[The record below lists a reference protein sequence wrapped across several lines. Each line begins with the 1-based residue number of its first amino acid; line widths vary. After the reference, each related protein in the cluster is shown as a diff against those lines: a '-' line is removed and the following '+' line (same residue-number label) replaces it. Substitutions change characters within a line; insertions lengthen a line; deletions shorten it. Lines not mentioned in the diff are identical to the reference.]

1 MVVALAVVVF
11 AWGHGVLWVSGI
23 VPVGTLDVN
32 VVTLLAYGP
41 YILATLLIGRHVARR
56 SLETFWPAT
65 GWPDEDRSRWAY
77 QFDNTRFG
85 LESGAVLVGLSG
97 GIAALIAAP
106 SSIGGTGQD
115 RLAYFIAFVP
125 IFVLGYSISAVGIV
139 TSTRWLVL
147 VSRIH
152 RDATAIDPF
161 DRAPI
166 YAFSR
171 LTVAVGLIYVIGV
184 YYSLSVNGSYQAG
197 NLPSLAFLG
206 VTILAGVTAF
216 VAPLWGI
223 HVRITR
229 EKDKLLRD
237 VEQRIN
243 QVARRLYELVDTG
256 ALDSTKTVNDLLS
269 GLNAL
274 RDRILRLPTWP
285 WPPNLF
291 RGFVTA
297 LLLPIV
303 VFILTRVIS
312 TLVT

>member
-1 MVVALAVVVF
+1 MIVAIAVALF
-11 AWGHGVLWVSGI
+11 AWGQGVLWVTGL
-23 VPVGTLDVN
+23 VPFGTLDLN

-41 YILATLLIGRHVARR
+41 YGLAGLLIGRHIARR

-65 GWPDEDRSRWAY
+65 GWLDKDRPSWAF
-77 QFDNTRFG
+77 QFDNTSFG
-85 LESGAVLVGLSG
+85 LETAAVVLGVAGA
-97 GIAALIAAP
+97 IAALIGAP
-106 SSIGGTGQD
+106 SSVVGTGQD
-115 RLAYFIAFVP
+115 RPVYFVAFAP
-125 IFVLGYSISAVGIV
+125 IFLLGYSIATVGIV

-161 DRAPI
+161 DRGPI
-166 YAFSR
+166 YAFSG
-171 LTVAVGLIYVIGV
+171 LTVTVGLIYVIAV
-184 YYSLSVNGSYQAG
+184 YYAMSVNAAYQAG

-206 VTILAGVTAF
+206 VSILAGVAAF

-229 EKDKLLRD
+229 ERAKLLRD
-237 VEQRIN
+237 VERRIN
-243 QVARRLYELVDTG
+243 QVAQRLYELVDTG

-291 RGFVTA
+291 RGFITA

-303 VFILTRVIS
+303 IYILTRVIS
-312 TLVT
+312 TLIT